1 MEDKRIKLNELKG
14 DLVRCIIPYK
24 TNDGKEKQIEVYN
37 IEGARRKQVL
47 EKLNEIADKVN
58 DFGELALD
66 DYYAELISEFTD
78 VELDKT
84 NIVEIMKNP
93 KMEWLVLQ
101 KELNDMIYELQY
113 EHMSEII
120 AQSRL
125 LIIAGMEKQ
134 MEKELEVFTKQI
146 ENSNKMINNSN
157 KMINKDE

>member
-14 DLVRCIIPYK
+14 DLIRRIIPYK

-37 IEGARRKQVL
+37 IEGERRKQVL

-58 DFGELALD
+58 QYGELALD
-66 DYYAELISEFTD
+66 DYYAELIMEFTD

-113 EHMSEII
+113 EHMSELI

-125 LIIAGMEKQ
+125 LMITGMEKQ

-146 ENSNKMINNSN
+146 ENSNKMIN
-157 KMINKDE
+157 KDE

>member
-1 MEDKRIKLNELKG
+1 MDRVKLNELKG
-14 DLVRCIIPYK
+14 DLVRCIVPYK
-24 TNDGKEKQIEVYN
+24 DNEGKEKQIEVYN
-37 IEGARRKQVL
+37 IEGERRKQVL
-47 EKLNEIADKVN
+47 EKLNEIVDKIN

-93 KMEWLVLQ
+93 RLEWLVLQ
-101 KELNDMIYELQY
+101 KELDDMIYELQY
-113 EHMSEII
+113 EQMSKLI

-125 LIIAGMEKQ
+125 LTITGMEKQ

-146 ENSNKMINNSN
+146 ENSNKMIN
-157 KMINKDE
+157 KDE

>member
-1 MEDKRIKLNELKG
+1 MDRVKLNELKG

-24 TNDGKEKQIEVYN
+24 DNEGKEKQIEVYN
-37 IEGARRKQVL
+37 IEGERRKQVL
-47 EKLNEIADKVN
+47 EKLNEIVDKIN

-113 EHMSEII
+113 EHMSELI

-125 LIIAGMEKQ
+125 LMITGLEKQ

-146 ENSNKMINNSN
+146 ENSNKMIN
-157 KMINKDE
+157 KDE

>member
-1 MEDKRIKLNELKG
+1 MNRVKLNELKG

-24 TNDGKEKQIEVYN
+24 DNEGKEKQIEVYN
-37 IEGARRKQVL
+37 IEGERRKQVL

-101 KELNDMIYELQY
+101 KELNDLVYELQY
-113 EHMSEII
+113 EYMSELI

-125 LIIAGMEKQ
+125 LTITGMEKQ

-146 ENSNKMINNSN
+146 ENSNKMIN
-157 KMINKDE
+157 KDE

>member
-1 MEDKRIKLNELKG
+1 MEDKRVKLNELKHG
-14 DLVRCIIPYK
+14 LIRTIIPYK

-37 IEGARRKQVL
+37 IEGERRKQVL

-84 NIVEIMKNP
+84 NIVEIIKNP
-93 KMEWLVLQ
+93 SLPFLILKQEM
-101 KELNDMIYELQY
+101 DSMIYELQY
-113 EHMSEII
+113 EQMCELI

-125 LIIAGMEKQ
+125 LMITGMEKQ

-146 ENSNKMINNSN
+146 ENSNKMIN
-157 KMINKDE
+157 KDE

>member
-1 MEDKRIKLNELKG
+1 MEDKRVKLNELKEG
-14 DLVRCIIPYK
+14 LIRCIIPYK
-24 TNDGKEKQIEVYN
+24 DNDGKEKQIEVYS
-37 IEGARRKQVL
+37 IEGERRKQVL

-66 DYYAELISEFTD
+66 DYYAEIIMEFTD

-84 NIVEIMKNP
+84 SIVEIMKNP
-93 KMEWLVLQ
+93 KLEWLILKQ
-101 KELNDMIYELQY
+101 EMDSMIYELQY
-113 EHMSEII
+113 EHMCEII

-125 LIIAGMEKQ
+125 LMITGLEKQ

-146 ENSNKMINNSN
+146 EDPN

>member
-1 MEDKRIKLNELKG
+1 MDRVKLNELKG

-37 IEGARRKQVL
+37 IEGERRKQVL

-113 EHMSEII
+113 EYMSELI

-125 LIIAGMEKQ
+125 LTITGLEKQ

-146 ENSNKMINNSN
+146 ENSNKMIN
-157 KMINKDE
+157 KDE

>member
-1 MEDKRIKLNELKG
+1 MDRVKLNELKG
-14 DLVRCIIPYK
+14 NLVRCIIPYK

-37 IEGARRKQVL
+37 IEGERRKQVL

-58 DFGELALD
+58 QYGELALD
-66 DYYAELISEFTD
+66 DYYAELIMEFTD

-93 KMEWLVLQ
+93 RLEWLVLQ

-113 EHMSEII
+113 EKMCEII
-120 AQSRL
+120 NQSRL
-125 LIIAGMEKQ
+125 LTITGLEKQ

-146 ENSNKMINNSN
+146 ENSNKMIN
-157 KMINKDE
+157 KDE

>member
-1 MEDKRIKLNELKG
+1 MNRVKLNELKG
-14 DLVRCIIPYK
+14 DLVRCVIPYK

-37 IEGARRKQVL
+37 IEGERRKQVL

-58 DFGELALD
+58 QYGELALD
-66 DYYAELISEFTD
+66 DYYAELIMEFTD

-93 KMEWLVLQ
+93 RLEWLVLQ

-113 EHMSEII
+113 EKMCEII
-120 AQSRL
+120 NQSRL
-125 LIIAGMEKQ
+125 LTITGLEKQ

-146 ENSNKMINNSN
+146 ENSNKMINKN
-157 KMINKDE
+157 E

>member
-1 MEDKRIKLNELKG
+1 MDRVKLNELKG

-24 TNDGKEKQIEVYN
+24 DNDGKEKQIEVYS
-37 IEGARRKQVL
+37 IEGERRKQVL

-58 DFGELALD
+58 DFRELALD
-66 DYYAELISEFTD
+66 DYYAELIMEFTD

-84 NIVEIMKNP
+84 SIVEIMKNP
-93 KMEWLVLQ
+93 KLQWLVLQ
-101 KELNDMIYELQY
+101 KELDDMIYELQY
-113 EHMSEII
+113 ERMCDLI
-120 AQSRL
+120 AKSRL
-125 LIIAGMEKQ
+125 TTLTGMEIQ

>member
-1 MEDKRIKLNELKG
+1 MNRVKLNELKG
-14 DLVRCIIPYK
+14 GLIRCIIPYK

-37 IEGARRKQVL
+37 IEGERRKQVL
-47 EKLNEIADKVN
+47 EKLNEIVDKVN
-58 DFGELALD
+58 QYGELALD

-93 KMEWLVLQ
+93 RLEWLVLQ

-113 EHMSEII
+113 EQMCEVI

-125 LIIAGMEKQ
+125 LMITGLEKQ

-146 ENSNKMINNSN
+146 ENSNKMIN
-157 KMINKDE
+157 KDE

>member
-1 MEDKRIKLNELKG
+1 MDRVKLNELKG

-24 TNDGKEKQIEVYN
+24 DNEGKEKQIEVYN
-37 IEGARRKQVL
+37 IEGERRKQVL

-58 DFGELALD
+58 QYGELALD
-66 DYYAELISEFTD
+66 DYYAELIMEFTD

-93 KMEWLVLQ
+93 TMQWLVLQ

-113 EHMSEII
+113 EHMSELI

-146 ENSNKMINNSN
+146 ENSNKMIN
-157 KMINKDE
+157 KDK

>member
-1 MEDKRIKLNELKG
+1 MDRVKLNELKG

-37 IEGARRKQVL
+37 IEGERRKQVL
-47 EKLNEIADKVN
+47 EKLNEIVDKVN

-93 KMEWLVLQ
+93 RLEWLVLQ
-101 KELNDMIYELQY
+101 KELDDMIYELQY
-113 EHMSEII
+113 EYMSELI

-125 LIIAGMEKQ
+125 LMITGMEKQ

-146 ENSNKMINNSN
+146 ENSNKI
-157 KMINKDE
+157 INKDE

>member
-1 MEDKRIKLNELKG
+1 MDRVKLNELKG

-24 TNDGKEKQIEVYN
+24 DNEGKEKQIEVYN
-37 IEGARRKQVL
+37 IEGERRKQVL

-84 NIVEIMKNP
+84 NIVEIIKNP
-93 KMEWLVLQ
+93 SLPFLILKQ
-101 KELNDMIYELQY
+101 ELDFMIYELQY
-113 EHMSEII
+113 EHMCELI

-125 LIIAGMEKQ
+125 LIITGLEKQ
-134 MEKELEVFTKQI
+134 MEKELELFTKQI
-146 ENSNKMINNSN
+146 
-157 KMINKDE
+157 

>member
-1 MEDKRIKLNELKG
+1 MDRVKLNELKG
-14 DLVRCIIPYK
+14 NLVRCIIPYK

-37 IEGARRKQVL
+37 IEGERRKQVL

-113 EHMSEII
+113 EYMSELI

-125 LIIAGMEKQ
+125 LMITGMEKQ
-134 MEKELEVFTKQI
+134 MEKELEVFNKQI
-146 ENSNKMINNSN
+146 ENSNKMIN
-157 KMINKDE
+157 KDE

>member
-1 MEDKRIKLNELKG
+1 MDRVKLNELKG

-24 TNDGKEKQIEVYN
+24 DNEGKEKQIEVYN
-37 IEGARRKQVL
+37 IEGERRKQVL

-66 DYYAELISEFTD
+66 DYYAEIIMEFTD

-84 NIVEIMKNP
+84 SIIEIMKNP
-93 KMEWLVLQ
+93 KLEWLILKQ
-101 KELNDMIYELQY
+101 EMDSMIYELQY
-113 EHMSEII
+113 EQMSELI

-125 LIIAGMEKQ
+125 LMITGMEKQ

-146 ENSNKMINNSN
+146 ENSNKMIN
-157 KMINKDE
+157 KDE

>member
-1 MEDKRIKLNELKG
+1 MDRVKLNELKG

-24 TNDGKEKQIEVYN
+24 DNEGKEKQIEVYN
-37 IEGARRKQVL
+37 IEGERRKQVL

-58 DFGELALD
+58 QYGELALD
-66 DYYAELISEFTD
+66 DYYAELIMEFTD

-93 KMEWLVLQ
+93 RLEWLVLQ

-113 EHMSEII
+113 EKMCEII
-120 AQSRL
+120 NQSRL
-125 LIIAGMEKQ
+125 LTITGLEKQ

-146 ENSNKMINNSN
+146 ENSNKMIN
-157 KMINKDE
+157 KDE